1 MEKLAILDCG
11 GQYTKVIDRR
21 VRELGVKSDIFPIN
35 VKSEDLKDYKSV
47 ILSGGPNNIGEA
59 QRLNF
64 DDKILNFVFTIGSFI
79 KGPSLHVQSNP

>member
-47 ILSGGPNNIGEA
+47 IFCFGEKKYA
-59 QRLNF
+59 
-64 DDKILNFVFTIGSFI
+64 IMTM
-79 KGPSLHVQSNP
+79 SLEKRT

>member
-47 ILSGGPNNIGEA
+47 ISSKETKAIG
-59 QRLNF
+59 
-64 DDKILNFVFTIGSFI
+64 DKLIE
-79 KGPSLHVQSNP
+79 K